1 MRIGSA
7 ARRCSGPRPRPRST
21 GTRSRRRS
29 SIKDAGI
36 YGRWFVGAHLQHLLQ
51 RARPPRARRPQ
62 RPAGAD
68 LRFPRHQHGEDL
80 HLWPHAVRG
89 AAARRHAARFRR
101 GERRPRHHLHADGAG
116 GGVRHA
122 RLRAH
127 RRHPLGGVR
136 RLRGQGARHPH
147 RRLQAEGDPLRQLRH
162 RGRARR
168 ALQAA
173 ARRGDQPRAAQAAGL
188 HDPAAAA
195 MRGAR

>member
-1 MRIGSA
+1 MDARTSRYHEVYAHWQRTPEVFWAEA
-7 ARRCSGPRPRPRST
+7 AAEIDWYEKPKK
-21 GTRSRRRS
+21 
-29 SIKDAGI
+29 IFDKNAGI
-36 YGRWFVGAHLQHLLQ
+36 YGRWFAGAHLQHLLQ

-68 LRFPRHQHGEDL
+68 LQFPRHQHGENL
-80 HLWPHAVRG
+80 HLRPHAVRG

-101 GERRPRHHLHADGAG
+101 RERRPRHHLHADGAG

-122 RLRAH
+122 RLRPH

-136 RLRGQGARHPH
+136 RLRRQGARHPH

-173 ARRGDQPRAAQAAGL
+173 ARRGDQPREAQAAR
-188 HDPAAAA
+188 PA
-195 MRGAR
+195 